1 MPNRLLTHDD
11 VYVEID
17 ALFERMGLKPPQR
30 AVSDG
35 ETIGARI
42 EPPVLE
48 PPRPAV
54 SDAQRAAC
62 DHCWHVPRGWQ
73 QGSTHIPVP
82 RLCCWCGAR
91 EEPQHGPY
99 APGGAHG

>member
-1 MPNRLLTHDD
+1 MPNRLLTRDE

-42 EPPVLE
+42 EPPV
-48 PPRPAV
+48 V
-54 SDAQRAAC
+54 SWPVRAAC
-62 DHCWHVPRGWQ
+62 DHCWHLPRDWQ
-73 QGSTHIPVP
+73 QGSLTVPVP
-82 RLCCWCGAR
+82 RLCCWCGGR